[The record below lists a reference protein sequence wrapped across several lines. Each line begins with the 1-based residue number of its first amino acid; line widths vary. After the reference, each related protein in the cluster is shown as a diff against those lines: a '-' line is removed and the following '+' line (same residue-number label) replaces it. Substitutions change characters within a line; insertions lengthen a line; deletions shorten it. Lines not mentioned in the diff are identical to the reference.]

1 MGEWFAENWYVVF
14 LIVLYAVERSPEILR
29 SIKEYAATKAAQE
42 ALDKVS
48 VPAEDEDEDAPATAD
63 DKQSRSRAGKVA
75 RGVLHLLPF
84 ISRIKRMS
92 GK

>member
-1 MGEWFAENWYVVF
+1 MGEWLAENWYVVF
-14 LIVLYAVERSPEILR
+14 LIVLYFVERSPEILR
-29 SIKEYAATKAAQE
+29 SIKEHAATKAAQE

-48 VPAEDEDEDAPATAD
+48 VPAEDEDAPATAD
-63 DKQSRSRAGKVA
+63 DKQPRSRAGKVA
-75 RGVLHLLPF
+75 RGVLHLLPL

>member
-14 LIVLYAVERSPEILR
+14 LMVLYIVERSPEILR

-48 VPAEDEDEDAPATAD
+48 VPAEDEDAPATAD